1 MQWSQGDENDG
12 LWNQQSAWVV
22 ETKFQPQIS
31 WPMLAHLV
39 FWTSIRLTRWKRKR
53 CHQVQDSNRSSETPS
68 LDFRAWDF
76 QSWKPWI
83 CWKLSASLDH
93 VRGPGPNIS
102 KVLGENKHIH
112 IRYDSYSSVAS
123 GYFSS
128 QLTLWFVCAVLE
140 SITYMIIYIHIFS
153 RNLSHRM
160 NDRQPPFL
168 LNSRCHHPNWTG
180 KNQGI
185 DMLRIPEFH

>member
-1 MQWSQGDENDG
+1 MLSLHKDSCLRVAPGDSESLRLKHSWSQGDENDG

-128 QLTLWFVCAVLE
+128 QLTLW
-140 SITYMIIYIHIFS
+140 IQIQYD
-153 RNLSHRM
+153 NL
-160 NDRQPPFL
+160 
-168 LNSRCHHPNWTG
+168 HPH
-180 KNQGI
+180 
-185 DMLRIPEFH
+185 L